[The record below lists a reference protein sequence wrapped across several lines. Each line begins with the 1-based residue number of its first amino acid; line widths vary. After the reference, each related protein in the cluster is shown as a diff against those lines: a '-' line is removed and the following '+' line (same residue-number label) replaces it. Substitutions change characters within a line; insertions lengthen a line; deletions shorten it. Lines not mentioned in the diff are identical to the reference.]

1 MKTQKQI
8 TRNID
13 KLSQYLFL
21 GCLIGMP
28 IFLIYNLIKL

>member
-1 MKTQKQI
+1 MKTEKQI
-8 TRNID
+8 IRTID

-28 IFLIYNLIKL
+28 IFLIYNLVKL

>member
-1 MKTQKQI
+1 MKTEKQI
-8 TRNID
+8 IRTID

-28 IFLIYNLIKL
+28 IFLIYNLLKL

>member
-8 TRNID
+8 IRTID
-13 KLSQYLFL
+13 NLSRYLFL
-21 GCLIGMP
+21 GCLIATP